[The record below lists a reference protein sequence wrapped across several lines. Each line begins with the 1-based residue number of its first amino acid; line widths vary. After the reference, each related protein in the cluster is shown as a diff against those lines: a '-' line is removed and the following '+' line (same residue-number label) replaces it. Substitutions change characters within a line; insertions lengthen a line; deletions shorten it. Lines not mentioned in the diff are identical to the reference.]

1 MADAYRGKAPWHL
14 WAVGITSLVWNG
26 LGALD
31 YTMTELGNR
40 AWLESAGLGAEEL
53 AYIESFPA
61 WAVAGWAIGVWFCV
75 LGSVGLLLRR
85 KWAFPAF
92 LVSLAGI
99 AATTYFAYAYPR
111 PDSFETTGSLVL
123 NLVLWAVTIALAL
136 YARAMAKRGV
146 LR

>member
-1 MADAYRGKAPWHL
+1 MADAYPGKAPWHL
-14 WAVGITSLVWNG
+14 WAVGTVSLAWNG

-40 AWLESAGLGAEEL
+40 GWLESAGMGAQEL

-75 LGSVGLLLRR
+75 LGSVALLLRR
-85 KWAFPAF
+85 KWAYPAF

-99 AATTYFAYAYPR
+99 AATTYFTYAYPR
-111 PDSFETTGSLVL
+111 PDSFETTGALVL

-136 YARAMAKRGV
+136 YARALAKRGV